1 MHVSARSYLTAGIA
15 TIGAGAIALT
25 PVAPI
30 SHSPVLSP
38 AISTSLAVNLAA
50 SIDPITPWI
59 DTLQTAADNI
69 GGLFNTWAAEP
80 FPIIQQVIANQ
91 LTYLG
96 ELPAIGTI
104 IEQVLGN
111 IGAAVQAPFSADLN
125 TLDALHTTVFN
136 LLPTLA
142 PDLPQGLLDIMASTA
157 SGVLIGLAGPV
168 LAPVVALV
176 NSVTSIIDALG
187 NSDFTGALNDLIN
200 IPANLVN
207 AFLNGGQTI
216 DITSILAPLLPASAT
231 LNSAGIVLGGL
242 LSQGASLFNALAVNV
257 TVKLSPVL
265 PAITLDVPGTGAGVF
280 GSLIAMTKGVASA
293 IEVVPAPTAAVA
305 PAAAVAEIEAAPV
318 AIDATSA
325 DAAPVALSAEPE
337 ATDDTATP
345 QDAVTLAATVE
356 EPVATTGD
364 APTRRGHDG
373 GTRAARSAPSAT
385 ASDSSD
391 SSGDDTGKASSG
403 KARASRG

>member
-50 SIDPITPWI
+50 SIDPITPWV
-59 DTLQTAADNI
+59 DTLETAGANI
-69 GGLFNTWAAEP
+69 VGLFESWAAEP

-125 TLDALHTTVFN
+125 TLDALHQTVFT

-142 PDLPQGLLDIMASTA
+142 PDLPQGLLDFMASTA
-157 SGVLIGLAGPV
+157 SGVLIGLVGPV

-176 NSVTSIIDALG
+176 NSVTSIVDALG
-187 NSDFTGALNDLIN
+187 NADFTGALNDLIN

-257 TVKLSPVL
+257 SVQIGPPVI
-265 PAITLDVPGTGAGVF
+265 PPITLDVPGTGAGIF

-305 PAAAVAEIEAAPV
+305 PAAAVAEVEAAPV

-325 DAAPVALSAEPE
+325 DSEPVALSVESD
-337 ATDDTATP
+337 ATEVADV
-345 QDAVTLAATVE
+345 VTLEATVE
-356 EPVATTGD
+356 EPVATGD
-364 APTRRGHDG
+364 APTRRSHNA
-373 GTRAARSAPSAT
+373 GTRAVRNTPSAAAT
-385 ASDSSD
+385 DSA
-391 SSGDDTGKASSG
+391 GDDTGKASSG
-403 KARASRG
+403 KGRASRG